1 MARDVS
7 IMISAKDNYSTAI
20 TKMLSVQTQFR
31 KDSKKLNEELEHLR
45 KNQASLKADM
55 TAANKAMKE
64 AEKAFKATGE
74 AADRMNY
81 EAAQANYEN
90 IKQNYELVSKAAK
103 QAQKD
108 MQAAASAASKT
119 QNQFASTPEAGQK
132 SMMQQLSSAGLIALV
147 GDSLGDAA
155 GTLVTSAFGSA
166 AGGMINS
173 TISGA
178 TSGAA
183 MGAFAGPAGMGIG
196 AAVGALSGAI
206 NGLTQVYEQQDDAF
220 RELVQGTYT
229 EIQEARQQSLTGG
242 AGTAA
247 QREMD
252 LLSFSTLLGGEG
264 AAADFLAKVRTTAAK
279 TPFGY
284 EDLTSMAKVLSTYGY
299 TPDQMLGENGLI
311 NKIGDTGSALGLSGS
326 DMAMVATYIGRMNS
340 SNKTTLE
347 YLNPLIERGI
357 PAIDYLSEALG
368 KSKNDIYDMISK
380 GLIPGSEAAKVIADY
395 MGEDFAGNMEAM
407 SQTYSGLTS
416 TLEDLQA
423 NADAAMGEGYIE
435 ERKKGLE
442 EQIAWMEGASGERMQ
457 EANRLIGAYE
467 ASLENEQ
474 ERLLREAMDTAYKTI
489 EEQGIT
495 DEVEMGRIL
504 AEAQSQAKSEYLKS
518 EAYTEQVEAQNELVN
533 SIQSDMKDA
542 WYNAGYSL
550 GQNFSEGMAAA
561 VMESF
566 WADPEKFSENTKAD
580 GVAGGLWTAITGG
593 GKAFGMYRV
602 PYDGF
607 PALLHEGEQVLTAAE
622 ARRSGG
628 EPVITIT
635 GNSFS
640 VREEADIG
648 KIAQALA
655 HEVSL
660 AYMSYTG

>member
-7 IMISAKDNYSTAI
+7 IMITAKDNYSTAI

-108 MQAAASAASKT
+108 MQAAASTASKT

-155 GTLVTSAFGSA
+155 GTLITSAFGSA
-166 AGGMINS
+166 AGGVINS

-252 LLSFSTLLGGEG
+252 VLSFSTLLGGEG

-311 NKIGDTGSALGLSGS
+311 NKIGDTGSALGLAGS

-442 EQIAWMEGASGERMQ
+442 DQIAWMEGAAGERMQ

-518 EAYTEQVEAQNELVN
+518 EAYTDQVEAQNELVN

-566 WADPEKFSENTKAD
+566 WTDPEKFSENTKAD
-580 GVAGGLWTAITGG
+580 GVAGGLWAAITGG